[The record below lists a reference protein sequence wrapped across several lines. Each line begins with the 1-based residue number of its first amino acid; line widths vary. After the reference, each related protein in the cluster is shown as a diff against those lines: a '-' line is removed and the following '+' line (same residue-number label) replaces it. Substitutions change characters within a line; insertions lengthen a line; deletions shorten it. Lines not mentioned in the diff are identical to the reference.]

1 MLCLV
6 TQSCPTLCDPMD
18 CSLPGFSVNGILRT
32 RILPLTSVHFVRQL
46 ILLSLLDDFIISGF
60 KANSSAG
67 HMLLLCEAGH
77 LLPGLV
83 TYGLHLCG
91 VVPFVG
97 AFVLSGHT
105 RNSCGF
111 ASTDCPQVS
120 PV

>member
-1 MLCLV
+1 MPLCV
-6 TQSCPTLCDPMD
+6 SV
-18 CSLPGFSVNGILRT
+18 FSS
-32 RILPLTSVHFVRQL
+32 PLTSVHFVRQL

-60 KANSSAG
+60 KAKSSAG

>member
-1 MLCLV
+1 MH
-6 TQSCPTLCDPMD
+6 
-18 CSLPGFSVNGILRT
+18 I
-32 RILPLTSVHFVRQL
+32 VRQL
-46 ILLSLLDDFIISGF
+46 ILLALLDDFIISGF
-60 KANSSAG
+60 KTDSPAG
-67 HMLLLCEAGH
+67 HMMLLCEAGR

-83 TYGLHLCG
+83 NYDLHLCG
-91 VVPFVG
+91 VVPFMR